1 MIAKGIFSM
10 KQNHKSTGFT
20 LIELLVVI
28 AIIAILAAIL
38 FPVFA
43 QARAKARQASCL
55 SNLKQLGLGA
65 MMYAQDYD
73 EIMPETGWQGPCSPA
88 GEPPQTATD
97 NFFSGVYAFPLA
109 VMPYQKNYGILVCPS
124 DPDKGGWGK
133 LNSNC
138 FEQQLLQMN
147 VPGAYAGMRSVPNA
161 MTKVLPLSYAG
172 NYFLSAAYG
181 TPTQAGTNGGKMRPM
196 SSYAAPANLAYVTDV
211 GSAQLAA
218 GGTFAGWYIAPGYGI
233 NTNPTTV
240 GTGRWEKGQRHSGG
254 RTWAFCDGHAK
265 WTKDP
270 SWFTATGTVKT
281 EPVIREE
288 YRRMGIYTFPE
299 TDNSN

>member
-1 MIAKGIFSM
+1 MTNIKR
-10 KQNHKSTGFT
+10 NFT

-73 EIMPETGWQGPCSPA
+73 EILPETGWRGPCSTPIVTS
-88 GEPPQTATD
+88 TANFND
-97 NFFSGVYAFPLA
+97 NQFSGVYAFPLA

-124 DPDKGGWGK
+124 DTDKGGWGK
-133 LNSNC
+133 TGSTC
-138 FEQQLLQMN
+138 FEDQLLQMG
-147 VPGAYAGMRSVPNA
+147 VPGAFAGMRNVAGA

-172 NYFLSAAYG
+172 NYFLSAAYS
-181 TPTQAGTNGGKMRPM
+181 TPTTPESITSKMRSM
-196 SSYAAPANLAYVTDV
+196 SSFAAPANLVYVTDV

-233 NTNPTTV
+233 QTTV
-240 GTGRWEKGQRHSGG
+240 ATLGTGRWEKGQRHSGG

-270 SWFTATGTVKT
+270 SWLTATGTPKNQATVT
-281 EPVIREE
+281 EE
-288 YRRMGIYTFPE
+288 YRRMGIYTYPE
-299 TDNSN
+299 TENSN

>member
-1 MIAKGIFSM
+1 MSYYS
-10 KQNHKSTGFT
+10 HKTKKAFT

-43 QARAKARQASCL
+43 QARAKARQAACL
-55 SNLKQLGLGA
+55 SNTKQMGLGA

-88 GEPPQTATD
+88 GDAPQTASD

-133 LNSNC
+133 TGSLCYEN
-138 FEQQLLQMN
+138 QLLLAN
-147 VPGAYAGMRSVPNA
+147 VPGAYVGMRSVASA

-172 NYFLSAAYG
+172 NYFLSSAYS
-181 TPTQAGTNGGKMRPM
+181 TPASTGIAGGKMRPM
-196 SSYAAPANLAYVTDV
+196 ASYAAPANLIYIADV

-218 GGTFAGWYIAPGYGI
+218 GGSFAGWYIAPGYGVVG
-233 NTNPTTV
+233 N

-254 RTWAFCDGHAK
+254 RNWTFCDGHAK

-270 SWFTATGTVKT
+270 SWLTATGTVKSQT
-281 EPVIREE
+281 VIMEE
-288 YRRMGIYTFPE
+288 YRKMGLYTYPE
-299 TDNSN
+299 TDSSN

>member
-1 MIAKGIFSM
+1 M
-10 KQNHKSTGFT
+10 KRAAFT

-55 SNLKQLGLGA
+55 SNCKQIGLGA

-73 EIMPETGWQGPCSPA
+73 EILPETGWQGPCSPA

-109 VMPYQKNYGILVCPS
+109 IQPYLKNYGVLVCPS

-133 LNSNC
+133 TGSVCYEN
-138 FEQQLLQMN
+138 QLLQMN
-147 VPGAYAGMRSVPNA
+147 VPGAYVGMRSVANA
-161 MTKVLPLSYAG
+161 MTKTLPLSYAG
-172 NYFLSAAYG
+172 NYFLSAAYS
-181 TPTQAGTNGGKMRPM
+181 TPTTAGINGGKMR
-196 SSYAAPANLAYVTDV
+196 SLASYAAPANLIFVADV
-211 GSAQLAA
+211 GSQVS
-218 GGTFAGWYIAPGYGI
+218 GGNAFAGWYIAPGYGL
-233 NTNPTTV
+233 TSS

-254 RTWAFCDGHAK
+254 RNWTFCDGHAK

-270 SWFTATGTVKT
+270 SWFTATGTLKT
-281 EPVIREE
+281 QAQLMEE
-288 YRRMGIYTFPE
+288 YRRMGLYTYPE
-299 TDNSN
+299 TDTSN

>member
-1 MIAKGIFSM
+1 M
-10 KQNHKSTGFT
+10 KRAAFT

-55 SNLKQLGLGA
+55 SNCKQIGLGA

-73 EIMPETGWQGPCSPA
+73 EILPETGWQGPCSPA

-109 VMPYQKNYGILVCPS
+109 IQPYLKNYTVLVCPS

-133 LNSNC
+133 TGSVCYEN
-138 FEQQLLQMN
+138 QLLQMK
-147 VPGAYAGMRSVPNA
+147 VPGAYVGMRSVANA
-161 MTKVLPLSYAG
+161 MTKTFPLSYAG
-172 NYFLSAAYG
+172 NYFLSSAYA
-181 TPTQAGTNGGKMRPM
+181 TPTTAGINGGKMR
-196 SSYAAPANLAYVTDV
+196 SLASYAAPANLIFVADV
-211 GSAQLAA
+211 GSQVASGNA
-218 GGTFAGWYIAPGYGI
+218 FAGWYIAPGYGL
-233 NTNPTTV
+233 TSS

-254 RTWAFCDGHAK
+254 RNWTFCDGHAK

-270 SWFTATGTVKT
+270 SWFTATGTLKT
-281 EPVIREE
+281 QAQLMEE
-288 YRRMGIYTFPE
+288 YRKMGLYTYPE
-299 TDNSN
+299 TDTSN